1 MRIKNLAPA
10 KLSTRTA
17 LLFGAGLFA
26 IAAICLFCARYF
38 FLMNLNDIEQQQI
51 LKHSHQARAIID
63 ILVHSQGERSYDWAN
78 WDESYYLVTKGD
90 EAYRDRNLYYDGLK
104 NLDLDMMLFLN
115 REGEVIESSMA
126 TAQGHSSSIQTEV
139 IEQILSLQGTGEYLN
154 DLISGRIPDV
164 QAQSGFISVSGKVL
178 IVSVTPIRNSL
189 SDSPVGGWLI
199 WGRYLSA
206 VFPSY
211 YSEVLS
217 AENTLVAVTPQD
229 SIESKSIPL
238 TQIENDGKDLAAC
251 VVLNDFNGKPL
262 AILKSSRARTIFQ
275 EGNQLISWLAVAML
289 VAAIFTGILTLLAFR
304 RKVGSRFIA
313 LEKGLEALVR
323 DEYSTRMV
331 VDGNDE
337 FSMVGEVINQI
348 LTKSSHTD
356 SALNDV
362 AQKFEALYST
372 SNLGLVIVLDGQ
384 IVDANDTLASILH
397 YPSGRVLIGQPLL
410 NLCPESG
417 EQSCKI
423 EAMYKAVLAGQRHFD
438 TDMLAADGSWVAC
451 KLEVTPIKQQ
461 NGEALMLSVK
471 DVSQQKMQEGL
482 IKQLEKYDTVTG
494 LVNRQ
499 TLFKLLEYKLTDK
512 QYLTSTSPSLLYI
525 RIERFNIVAG
535 AFGHQMADEVLVA
548 IARELKRVVGKGSL
562 GRVADSEFAFVL
574 TEGSRF
580 TPYRYAKA
588 IIEALDKPI
597 LVEGVEVRLSVSVGL
612 VLTTK
617 QALSAEKMMNAAEY
631 ATYCAGLKTS
641 RIQLFTD
648 RIAEQQKKHILIQR
662 DISNAIRDGSIY
674 PKFQPLICGTTEEI
688 SGFEALARWY
698 HPELGEVSP
707 AQFIPMAESRELI
720 IALGNRILD
729 KSCEFLAQVNSQR
742 REVGLGPLSVHVNL
756 SSPHFSHSQLLPQVQ
771 SALTRHQIEPEN
783 LTIEITESML
793 IGSTK
798 QVIHR
803 MQVIKNMGVKLAL
816 DDFGTGYSALNS
828 LCEFPLDVVKLDQS
842 FVKRI
847 GVDYQGEILISSVV
861 SMSKALGLKMVAEGV
876 ETEQQKLALQALNV
890 EELQG
895 YYFYTPMSY
904 QESLKAA
911 LVGYTG

>member
-1 MRIKNLAPA
+1 
-10 KLSTRTA
+10 
-17 LLFGAGLFA
+17 
-26 IAAICLFCARYF
+26 
-38 FLMNLNDIEQQQI
+38 
-51 LKHSHQARAIID
+51 
-63 ILVHSQGERSYDWAN
+63 
-78 WDESYYLVTKGD
+78 
-90 EAYRDRNLYYDGLK
+90 
-104 NLDLDMMLFLN
+104 MLFLN
-115 REGEVIESSMA
+115 RDGQLIESMMA
-126 TAQGHSSSIQTEV
+126 TVQGRSSAIPTEV
-139 IEQILSLQGTGEYLN
+139 LEQLLSLQGTGEYLN
-154 DLISGRIPDV
+154 DLISGRIPVD
-164 QAQSGFISVSGKVL
+164 QAQSGLISISGKVL
-178 IVSVTPIRNSL
+178 VVSVAPIRNSL
-189 SDSPVGGWLI
+189 SDSPVGGWLM

-206 VFPSY
+206 VFPSHY
-211 YSEVLS
+211 NEVLS

-229 SIESKSIPL
+229 SLEGKSIPL

-262 AILKSSRARTIFQ
+262 AILKSSRPRTIFQ

-289 VAAIFTGILTLLAFR
+289 IAAAFTGLLTLFAFR

-313 LEKGLEALVR
+313 LEKGLEALVK

-348 LTKSSHTD
+348 LIKSSHTD

-423 EAMYKAVLAGQRHFD
+423 EAMYNAVLAGQRHFD
-438 TDMLAADGSWVAC
+438 TDMLAADGNWVAC

-471 DVSQQKMQEGL
+471 DVSQQKIQEGL

-512 QYLTSTSPSLLYI
+512 HHPASTFSSPSLLYI

-588 IIEALDKPI
+588 IIEALDKPL

-617 QALSAEKMMNAAEY
+617 QAY
-631 ATYCAGLKTS
+631 
-641 RIQLFTD
+641 QL
-648 RIAEQQKKHILIQR
+648 
-662 DISNAIRDGSIY
+662 IR
-674 PKFQPLICGTTEEI
+674 
-688 SGFEALARWY
+688 
-698 HPELGEVSP
+698 
-707 AQFIPMAESRELI
+707 
-720 IALGNRILD
+720 
-729 KSCEFLAQVNSQR
+729 
-742 REVGLGPLSVHVNL
+742 
-756 SSPHFSHSQLLPQVQ
+756 
-771 SALTRHQIEPEN
+771 
-783 LTIEITESML
+783 
-793 IGSTK
+793 
-798 QVIHR
+798 
-803 MQVIKNMGVKLAL
+803 
-816 DDFGTGYSALNS
+816 
-828 LCEFPLDVVKLDQS
+828 
-842 FVKRI
+842 
-847 GVDYQGEILISSVV
+847 
-861 SMSKALGLKMVAEGV
+861 
-876 ETEQQKLALQALNV
+876 
-890 EELQG
+890 
-895 YYFYTPMSY
+895 
-904 QESLKAA
+904 
-911 LVGYTG
+911 